1 MVSLHGEQTQ
11 RPRVLFAAGPANL
24 AEHSVPAAHA
34 FFRGRPAVNEHDRG
48 AAQLHAALLK

>member
-48 AAQLHAALLK
+48 AAQLHVALLK